1 MLELVKLLLN
11 DLDLKTFG
19 TGLRDSSCKE
29 SLLVNKDFGYIIIGK
44 HCFVKKEHPRR
55 LIRTKFSRN
64 KDHPLE

>member
-1 MLELVKLLLN
+1 MLKLVKLLLN
-11 DLDLKTFG
+11 DLDLKTFR
-19 TGLRDSSCKE
+19 TGLRIACKE
-29 SLLVNKDFGYIIIGK
+29 SLLVNKDLGYITIGK